1 VAAKV
6 GSNPTISDY
15 LTAVAQRR
23 QRAQAST
30 FDDSWLA
37 KSLCVLGAFAVKNNY
52 ELWIELELRRRLVY
66 LFQSHSD
73 SDCVSRS
80 DIPFFRNRKTNGNR
94 MRRIRLYNSSN

>member
-6 GSNPTISDY
+6 GSNPTISNY

-30 FDDSWLA
+30 FDDSWFA
-37 KSLCVLGAFAVKNNY
+37 KSLCVLGAFAVKNIY
-52 ELWIELELRRRLVY
+52 GLRIGLEHRRRLVC

-73 SDCVSRS
+73 SDCVSHS
-80 DIPFFRNRKTNGNR
+80 DIPFF
-94 MRRIRLYNSSN
+94 